1 MDFLRPLTGLTDS
14 SRFGVEF
21 HFEWT
26 FYGLSLVLNQPKVT
40 DSSPFSVEFHLNG
53 LFTAFHWF

>member
-14 SRFGVEF
+14 SRFSVEF

-40 DSSPFSVEFHLNG
+40 DSSPFSVTFYGLSLVLNQP
-53 LFTAFHWF
+53 